1 MLHNKRGSD
10 RIQRKG
16 ARQIGRIEL
25 PPALLGFLALIM
37 QKSRRI
43 NHQTKF
49 TLIGGERRGTC
60 ETAFVQKV
68 DRW

>member
-1 MLHNKRGSD
+1 MLHDERGPD

-16 ARQIGRIEL
+16 AREISRIEL

-43 NHQTKF
+43 DHQTKL
-49 TLIGGERRGTC
+49 TLIGGERRGISLVKC
-60 ETAFVQKV
+60 CG
-68 DRW
+68 